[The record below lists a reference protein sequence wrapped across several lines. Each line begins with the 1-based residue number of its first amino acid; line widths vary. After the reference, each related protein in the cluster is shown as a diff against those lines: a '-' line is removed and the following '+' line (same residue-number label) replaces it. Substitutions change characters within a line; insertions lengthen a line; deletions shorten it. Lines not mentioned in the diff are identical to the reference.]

1 MKCSHVDRFA
11 LHDELF
17 TKIRDY
23 NIRKIQENNRK
34 RTMDDDV
41 LIGSFHGD
49 FVGTEVRHI
58 DHNLMKQIKSKI
70 NVKILLQQIL
80 LTLTKQNITVPE
92 TICRLPSRWR

>member
-34 RTMDDDV
+34 RTMDDNV

-49 FVGTEVRHI
+49 FVGTEVRHV
-58 DHNLMKQIKSKI
+58 DHNLNETNQIKFSANKS
-70 NVKILLQQIL
+70 LQH
-80 LTLTKQNITVPE
+80 TYSE
-92 TICRLPSRWR
+92 H